1 MLGLTIL
8 FLLKNV
14 FLTGWHNFT
23 TELQHKILSRMR
35 GLGMT
40 PVLPAFAGHV
50 PKGMI
55 DLYKPNY
62 TEQYW

>member
-1 MLGLTIL
+1 MKDG
-8 FLLKNV
+8 